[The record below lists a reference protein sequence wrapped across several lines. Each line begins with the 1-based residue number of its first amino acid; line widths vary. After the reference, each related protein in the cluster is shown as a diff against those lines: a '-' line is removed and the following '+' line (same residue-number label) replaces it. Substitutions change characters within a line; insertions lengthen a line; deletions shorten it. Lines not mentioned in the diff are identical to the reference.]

1 MPKPATVRVRHR
13 ALTAAALA
21 GTLLSTLS
29 ACREEPREVA
39 TPAPAWKEPSAYRY
53 TLTSSEGE
61 RALIGTFEVTVRDGK
76 VVKATGVDDSA
87 RRVVDHDL
95 SLVPTIAEL
104 LGQAERARRD
114 GADIV
119 DVDYAKNGRPA
130 VVSIDWDEDAIDDE
144 ETYTLGD
151 YEELG

>member
-1 MPKPATVRVRHR
+1 MPTPATVRVRHR
-13 ALTAAALA
+13 ALAAAALA

-29 ACREEPREVA
+29 ACREEPKEVA
-39 TPAPAWKEPSAYRY
+39 TPAPAWTDPPAYRY

-76 VVKATGVDDSA
+76 VVKATGLDDSA

-104 LGQAERARRD
+104 LRQAEAARRD
-114 GADIV
+114 GADAV
-119 DVDYAKNGRPA
+119 DVEHARNGRPTA
-130 VVSIDWDEDAIDDE
+130 LSIDWDEDAIDDE
-144 ETYTLGD
+144 EAYTLSG
-151 YEELG
+151 YEALG